1 MNDKLLTMN
10 DLVEM
15 FQVSRVAIYDW
26 IEKEG
31 FPKPLK
37 IGRSARW
44 IKKDI
49 EVYIND
55 KNKA

>member
-1 MNDKLLTMN
+1 MN